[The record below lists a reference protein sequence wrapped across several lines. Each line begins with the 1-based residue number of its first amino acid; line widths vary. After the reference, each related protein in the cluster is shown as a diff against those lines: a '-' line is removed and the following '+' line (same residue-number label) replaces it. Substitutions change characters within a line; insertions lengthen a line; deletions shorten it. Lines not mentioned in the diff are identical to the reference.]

1 MTPSGPLYR
10 GVEFRNGAAYVVFDY
25 GKGMK
30 SSDGQ
35 ALRTFEIAGEDRLF
49 VPAEA
54 VVVGNEVK
62 VTSPEVKNPKYVRY
76 GWEPFC
82 TGNLVNEDGLPAS
95 TFRNEGDVF

>member
-1 MTPSGPLYR
+1 MMDFSAIMKFKGAWDT
-10 GVEFRNGAAYVVFDY
+10 FTRNHPKFMPFMQAVGSEA
-25 GKGMK
+25 MM
-30 SSDGQ
+30 DG
-35 ALRTFEIAGEDRLF
+35 TII
-49 VPAEA
+49 
-54 VVVGNEVK
+54 EVK